1 MQEVISNPESGRQLT
16 KLNLECIYIA
26 ACARDARLARICV
39 ASIRYFYPDV
49 PIRLLAAEPLQRG
62 LAQELHRYWGVELV
76 DLPAG
81 DYGWGFVQL
90 EPLFGKPGE
99 RFFVMDVDTVL
110 TGPVLDLW
118 QSDSHFLVDNE
129 QLSEADSKRL
139 YFDWVELGKIDPDV
153 QSAMIG
159 FNSGQ
164 WFGTAGL
171 VSRHEFDPWLKW
183 DIPRE
188 LRYPQYFMGGEMGV
202 MNYVLLKKEAFD
214 GVRIERRLLMRWPG
228 YTMKGLDPKSVAER
242 RAPPLVVHWAGLKK
256 TRISAMIGGNLL
268 LFFEKFYYD
277 HMPAGKLR
285 KVLAI
290 CRHYYVQWRH
300 FVLVRVKLRY
310 RIWRNLFLKVRH
322 AHFRAEP

>member
-1 MQEVISNPESGRQLT
+1 MQKVISSPGKGRQLT
-16 KLNLECIYIA
+16 KLNLECVYIA

-62 LAQELHRYWGVELV
+62 LAEELHRYWGVDLV
-76 DLPAG
+76 DLPDG

-99 RFFVMDVDTVL
+99 RFFVLDVDTVL

-118 QSDSHFLVDNE
+118 QSDSQFLVDNE
-129 QLSEADSKRL
+129 QLSVADSKRL

-159 FNSGQ
+159 FNTGQ

-171 VSRHEFDPWLKW
+171 VSRREFDPWLKW
-183 DIPRE
+183 DMPRE

-228 YTMKGLDPKSVAER
+228 YSMKGLDPKSVAER
-242 RAPPLVVHWAGLKK
+242 RAPPLTVHWAGLKK
-256 TRISAMIGGNLL
+256 PRIGAMLGGDLL
-268 LFFEKFYYD
+268 LFFEKYYFD
-277 HMPAGKLR
+277 HMPAGKFR
-285 KVLAI
+285 RVLAT
-290 CRHYYVQWRH
+290 CQHYYVQWRH
-300 FVLVRVKLRY
+300 SILVRLKLRF
-310 RIWRNLFLKVRH
+310 RIWRRQLQTFTGRI
-322 AHFRAEP
+322 ATGA

>member
-1 MQEVISNPESGRQLT
+1 MQKVISSPESEHQPT
-16 KLNLECIYIA
+16 KLKLECVYIA

-62 LAQELHRYWGVELV
+62 LAEELHRYWGVELV
-76 DLPAG
+76 DLPDG

-99 RFFVMDVDTVL
+99 RFFVLDVDTVL

-118 QSDSHFLVDNE
+118 QGDSQFLVDNE

-139 YFDWVELGKIDPDV
+139 YFDWVELRKIDPNV

-171 VSRHEFDPWLKW
+171 VSRDEFEPWLKW
-183 DIPRE
+183 DMPRE

-214 GVRIERRLLMRWPG
+214 GIRIERRLLMRWPG
-228 YTMKGLDPKSVAER
+228 YTMEGLDPKSVAER

-256 TRISAMIGGNLL
+256 ARIGAMLGGDLL

-310 RIWRNLFLKVRH
+310 RIWRNLFLKMRD
-322 AHFRAEP
+322 AHFR